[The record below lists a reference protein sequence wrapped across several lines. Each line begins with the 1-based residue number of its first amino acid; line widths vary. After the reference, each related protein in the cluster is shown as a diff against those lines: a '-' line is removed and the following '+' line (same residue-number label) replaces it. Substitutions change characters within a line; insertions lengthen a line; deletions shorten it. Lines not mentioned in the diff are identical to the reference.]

1 MQARVLENCCEK
13 KLYCKVLFLQALIEL
28 LSNLNGIAVAV
39 DNHILFISD
48 GAAQHFCATVGN
60 VHEVGKLS
68 VELC

>member
-13 KLYCKVLFLQALIEL
+13 KLCSKVLFLQTLIEL
-28 LSNLNGIAVAV
+28 FSDLNGIAVAV
-39 DNHILFISD
+39 NHEILFISD

>member
-1 MQARVLENCCEK
+1 MQARALENCCEK
-13 KLYCKVLFLQALIEL
+13 KLCSKVLFLQTLIEL
-28 LSNLNGIAVAV
+28 LPNLNGIAVAV